1 MEAGEAALELVDEG
15 DDGGILGVEEEDLLG
30 GDDGLDVL
38 EVDDD
43 GALAAED
50 GGGVGKER
58 VEDPQIAGGKASPAH
73 DRVLPCF
80 HHLGLTGGVDHEPG
94 PDPYGL
100 LSEPRG
106 WCWGSTGGVH
116 HLVLHWSNTWLGSG
130 RGRRRASSCTHFCSL
145 FLGDY
150 FV

>member
-1 MEAGEAALELVDEG
+1 METGEAALELVDEG
-15 DDGGILGVEEEDLLG
+15 DDGGIPGVEEEDLLG

-50 GGGVGKER
+50 GGGVGEER
-58 VEDPQIAGGKASPAH
+58 VEDAQIAGWKASAAH

-80 HHLGLTGGVDHEPG
+80 HHLGLTGGVDQEPG
-94 PDPYGL
+94 PDPDGL
-100 LSEPRG
+100 LSEPWCWY

-116 HLVLHWSNTWLGSG
+116 HLILHWSNTWPGSGSG
-130 RGRRRASSCTHFCSL
+130 RGRRRRGSHFCR
-145 FLGDY
+145 
-150 FV
+150 